1 MDLNLDRSKITKVK
15 IKIKIQDFSLSKI
28 NFNLDQI
35 INSQGLIK
43 ILIMDFKIMAI
54 CSISLKV
61 SRHLVKEV
69 DLVINNLE
77 EGYKIVR
84 IL

>member
-15 IKIKIQDFSLSKI
+15 IKIKIQDFSFSKI
-28 NFNLDQI
+28 NYNLDQI

-61 SRHLVKEV
+61 NRHLVKEV
-69 DLVINNLE
+69 DLVIINLE
-77 EGYKIVR
+77 EGHKIVR
-84 IL
+84 IF